1 MKNRNVNCRT
11 TIPALFMALAFTCLS
26 SVTTQ
31 AGGRE
36 AAGRGTEG
44 GAIVGLWHVQLFL
57 DPEHTQLLAET
68 YKQWHSDGLE
78 SESANVFQ
86 GAACVGTWRQIAHN
100 TAQLYHVGWTYGT
113 PPFPP
118 TSVRFV
124 ETETNTV
131 SPDGNTYDGTGEE
144 TFYDQSGNP
153 LATIMLYIDAT
164 RLPPQ

>member
-31 AGGRE
+31 AGG
-36 AAGRGTEG
+36 GRGTEG

-131 SPDGNTYDGTGEE
+131 SPDGNTYGGTGEE

-153 LATIMLYIDAT
+153 LATITLYIDAT

>member
-31 AGGRE
+31 AGG
-36 AAGRGTEG
+36 GRGTEG

-100 TAQLYHVGWTYGT
+100 RAQLYHVGWTYGT

-118 TSVRFV
+118 TR
-124 ETETNTV
+124 TLRG
-131 SPDGNTYDGTGEE
+131 DGDKYG
-144 TFYDQSGNP
+144 QP
-153 LATIMLYIDAT
+153 
-164 RLPPQ
+164 

>member
-100 TAQLYHVGWTYGT
+100 TAALPRRMDLRHPSLPSYQRTLRG
-113 PPFPP
+113 
-118 TSVRFV
+118 
-124 ETETNTV
+124 
-131 SPDGNTYDGTGEE
+131 DGDKHG
-144 TFYDQSGNP
+144 QP
-153 LATIMLYIDAT
+153 
-164 RLPPQ
+164 